1 MPALEMVRK
10 ATYQKLGRFTKQD
23 IRKLFP
29 TLSVSSIELALRK
42 RISEGEIK
50 REGSGRSINYVRLK

>member
-23 IRKLFP
+23 IRKLCP

-42 RISEGEIK
+42 RISE
-50 REGSGRSINYVRLK
+50 